1 MKRSNRH
8 SQGFS
13 LPEVLIASSLLF
25 TFATLSVGS
34 YRDHVQHEQIKA
46 SRASAQA
53 WLEDVSRIA
62 QQFNTH
68 CLVQVNLTD
77 QTLEA
82 RADNP
87 AACEVPAPHEFSS
100 SICVVKDRNVDH
112 DELRCKDAEDDT
124 SIEITP
130 RGTAVVG
137 QELEFGNSDINT
149 KRCLLVSEPLGLIR
163 SGIRISAS
171 ATDMNQAMST
181 SSCDYGLA
189 S

>member
-1 MKRSNRH
+1 MKRSNHRSH
-8 SQGFS
+8 GFS

-34 YRDHVQHEQIKA
+34 YRDHIQHEQIKA
-46 SRASAQA
+46 SSNSAQA

-68 CLVQVNLTD
+68 CLLEVNLGSKAL
-77 QTLEA
+77 QA
-82 RADNP
+82 RQDNP
-87 AACEVPAPHEFSS
+87 EDCAIETPHMLSS
-100 SICVVKDRNVDH
+100 DVCVVKDH
-112 DELRCKDAEDDT
+112 DASDDTRCKNIDDNL

-137 QELEFGNSDINT
+137 QELELGTSGIDT
-149 KRCLLVSEPLGLIR
+149 KRCLLITEPLGLIR
-163 SGIRISAS
+163 SGIRSISS
-171 ATDMNQAMST
+171 R
-181 SSCDYGLA
+181 CDYSLE

>member
-1 MKRSNRH
+1 MKCSNHH

-68 CLVQVNLTD
+68 CLLEVNLAAG
-77 QTLEA
+77 TLQA
-82 RADNP
+82 RSDNP
-87 AACEVPAPHEFSS
+87 EACAIAAPHHFSS
-100 SICVVKDRNVDH
+100 NICVVKDHATND
-112 DELRCKDAEDDT
+112 DQLRCKDAEDDT
-124 SIEITP
+124 SIELTP

-137 QELEFGNSDINT
+137 QEIELGTSGINT
-149 KRCLLVSEPLGLIR
+149 KRCLLVTEPLGLIR
-163 SGIRISAS
+163 SGIRI
-171 ATDMNQAMST
+171 QT
-181 SSCDYGLA
+181 SSEAGEDSAIASRCDYSLE